1 MDIKIIPLNILSPQ
15 HYSLEL
21 SGNDLFMFALGSIV
35 VMMLLIIYYN
45 KISKREPD
53 KDMSDES
60 KPLYA
65 YKGVLLQESCSEA
78 NEIPES
84 SSASIGLRVIAFL
97 LVLFVL
103 FIPLHQLLNIQ

>member
-1 MDIKIIPLNILSPQ
+1 MI
-15 HYSLEL
+15 
-21 SGNDLFMFALGSIV
+21 
-35 VMMLLIIYYN
+35 MLLITYYN
-45 KISKREPD
+45 KISKRESN

-65 YKGVLLQESCSEA
+65 YKDVLLQESYSEA

-84 SSASIGLRVIAFL
+84 SSASIVLRVIAFL